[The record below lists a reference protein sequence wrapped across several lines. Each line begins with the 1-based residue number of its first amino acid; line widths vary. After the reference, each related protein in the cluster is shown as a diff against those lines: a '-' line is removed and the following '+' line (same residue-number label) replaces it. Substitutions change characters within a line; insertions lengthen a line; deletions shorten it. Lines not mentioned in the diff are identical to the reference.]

1 MMVTLTLMHAV
12 GFKMPVT
19 INFDVEFE
27 GLRLCTQ
34 EDPRSPWSD
43 LTVKAQTSLDLD
55 HYW

>member
-55 HYW
+55 HY